1 MKKFLLGILT
11 VFSSFSFSFA
21 DTLLLTKNG
30 YSTYI
35 QEEEFVLTKGI
46 NVIGPIYLQP
56 IAETDGISIF
66 GKGISLEGLLVENEG
81 DSWRKKLSGKDVY
94 IEGEGRIIKG
104 KVIKIKD
111 NFIQLNTKKGYTI
124 TTLPKFPSRL
134 RIKDNWEKV
143 FSPKITLKLRS
154 DTEETKVIR
163 VEYPV
168 KNLNWKVSYILKD
181 GKLEQYIIFINKTP
195 LTLENINLNLIDN
208 KGSIWKKLKSITI
221 PAFSKK
227 KIKVFSKDINSLNL
241 KNLPNGKVA
250 IYENNIFI
258 GYKNLDELK

>member
-1 MKKFLLGILT
+1 MKKFFLGILT
-11 VFSSFSFSFA
+11 IFTSFSFSFA
-21 DTLLLTKNG
+21 DTLLLTKKG

-56 IAETDGISIF
+56 IAETDGINVF
-66 GKGISLEGLLVENEG
+66 GKGISLEGLLIENEG
-81 DSWRKKLSGKDVY
+81 ESWIKKLSGKDVY

-134 RIKDNWEKV
+134 RVKDSWEKV
-143 FSPKITLKLRS
+143 FAPKITLKLKS
-154 DTEETKVIR
+154 NTEETKLIK

-181 GKLEQYIIFINKTP
+181 GNIEQYIIFINKTP
-195 LTLENINLNLIDN
+195 LTLENINIKLIDN
-208 KGSIWKKLKSITI
+208 GKIWKNLKGITI

-227 KIKVFSKDINSLNL
+227 KVKVLSKNINSLNL

-250 IYENNIFI
+250 IYKNNIFL
-258 GYKNLDELK
+258 GYKNLYELK